1 MPHTQLMTHTL
12 LLIDDDEI
20 SRELIAALLAPL
32 GVNSILAES
41 GEAALEHLRHGSASP
56 SGILL
61 DAQLPGIH
69 GTALIAALRAH
80 STAPILLISA
90 SEVAAELRS
99 AADAFLLKPVE
110 PEQIL
115 ATLQSLALHSLAAH
129 PAPSHSEPPA
139 THAEANLIDPA
150 MLAKL
155 RTRMKPAALRAI
167 FQALADDLAQR
178 LAALDLALR
187 DADHVQVSAIAHA
200 IKGGC
205 AMLGVS
211 AARDAASSLENSTTR
226 EHWQRDFAALHA
238 ALDALRAALSSDIF

>member
-1 MPHTQLMTHTL
+1 MTHSL

-32 GVNSILAES
+32 GVESTLAQS
-41 GEAALEHLRHGSASP
+41 GEAALERLRDRSAP
-56 SGILL
+56 LSGILL
-61 DAQLPGIH
+61 DAQLPGIR
-69 GTALIAALRAH
+69 GVALIAALR
-80 STAPILLISA
+80 SLTTAPILLMSA

-115 ATLQSLALHSLAAH
+115 AALHSLAAH
-129 PAPSHSEPPA
+129 CAPSHSEPPV
-139 THAEANLIDPA
+139 THAEAGIIDPA
-150 MLAKL
+150 MLEKL
-155 RTRMKPAALRAI
+155 RARMKPAALLAI
-167 FQALADDLAQR
+167 YQALADDLAQR

-187 DADHVQVSAIAHA
+187 DADHVQVTAIAHA

-211 AARDAASSLENSTTR
+211 AARDAASSLETSATR

-238 ALDALRAALSSDIF
+238 ALAALRAALTSNIF

>member
-1 MPHTQLMTHTL
+1 MTHTL

-32 GVNSILAES
+32 GVHSILVQS
-41 GEAALEHLRHGSASP
+41 GEAALERLRDQSAPP

-61 DAQLPGIH
+61 DAHLPGIR
-69 GTALIAALRAH
+69 GIALIAALR
-80 STAPILLISA
+80 SLTPAPILLISA

-115 ATLQSLALHSLAAH
+115 AALHSLEAQCDS
-129 PAPSHSEPPA
+129 SHSEPA
-139 THAEANLIDPA
+139 AIRDEAGIPYLAIIDPA
-150 MLAKL
+150 MLEKL

-167 FQALADDLAQR
+167 YQALADDLAQR
-178 LAALDLALR
+178 LVALDLALR
-187 DADHVQVSAIAHA
+187 DADHGQVTAIAHA

-211 AARDAASSLENSTTR
+211 AARDAASSLETSTTG
-226 EHWQRDFAALHA
+226 EHWQRDFATLHA
-238 ALDALRAALSSDIF
+238 ALADLRAALSSNLF